1 MIIIDKYAYNSKI
14 AGYKLSGKLI
24 FAGVPLLLCLFS
36 TSTITNAAVTASMAM
51 ATIYWGSMSAGRYL
65 KLLIIPMGFIFIGIT
80 AIIITGIGGDQTNI
94 IAAVD
99 LAGYKYGVT
108 YESLGKGILIA
119 MRSIG
124 AISCFYFI
132 ALNTPMNS
140 IFAFLQRRKV
150 PQLLVDLM
158 ELIYRFI
165 FIIWDEWKRIYTA
178 QASRLGYRNLSSS
191 MRSTGELV
199 TMLFVNCLNRAE
211 RINLALESR
220 GFNGSFGC
228 LSDDAEAVKTIVPH
242 GVALSLLL
250 LAAEAAGRLI

>member
-1 MIIIDKYAYNSKI
+1 MIVIDKYAYNSKI
-14 AGYKLSGKLI
+14 AGYRLSGKLV

-65 KLLIIPMGFIFIGIT
+65 KLLIIPMGFIFM
-80 AIIITGIGGDQTNI
+80 
-94 IAAVD
+94 D

-108 YESLGKGILIA
+108 YESLSKGILIA
-119 MRSIG
+119 MRSIA

-220 GFNGSFGC
+220 GFNGSFGY
-228 LSDDAEAVKTIVPH
+228 LSDDAGAVKTIVPH